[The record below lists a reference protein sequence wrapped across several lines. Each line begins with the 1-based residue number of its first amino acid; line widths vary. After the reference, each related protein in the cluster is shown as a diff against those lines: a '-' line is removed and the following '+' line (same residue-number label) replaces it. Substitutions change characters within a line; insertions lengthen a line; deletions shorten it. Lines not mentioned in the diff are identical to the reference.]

1 MKIDLPGRRTGAAS
15 AIQLS
20 PGQCMLIVGA
30 NGAGK
35 TRFTAATAENLGDR
49 AYPLSALHALYV
61 RLSSANEL
69 EPQYRNI
76 FAPAVLSAIDK
87 GISSTLLEL
96 FLSQLMH
103 DEMLNLIGYKLAVAD
118 KQPIELKKTRLDRV
132 IELWQ
137 DIFPGNRVLIDSG
150 KMLFSRGVDITRHS
164 AVRLSDGEK
173 AVLYYAAAIQYAPS
187 GAVIFV
193 DSPENFLHPTVTN
206 SLWNRLESMR
216 SDCCF
221 CYTTHDTEF
230 VATRNVAPMVWVR
243 DCDPGNAAWDYDVIP
258 PDSGISNELYLTL
271 AGARKPVLFIEG
283 DARRSI
289 DAKLYPLVFPDFTTH
304 SLGSCNKVI
313 EATRTFNDL
322 SAMHKLDSFGI
333 VDRDRRDD
341 TEVAYL
347 RRKRIMVPEV
357 AEVENMLLIEDVV
370 RTMAKVT
377 GHNPDRVFGK
387 VKRSIIHM
395 FKSDVRSQALLHT
408 RHRVKRTVEYRV
420 DARFEDIAT
429 MERHLD
435 SLLSM
440 IEPRKIY
447 ENFCREFHRYADTDN
462 YAAVLKVYNQ
472 KSMLPGCN
480 VAGLCGYSNK
490 DEYIHGIID
499 VLRHHTPEA
508 DKLRSALRSALG
520 ADREPEPEVR

>member
-1 MKIDLPGRRTGAAS
+1 MKISLPGRRTGEAS
-15 AIQLS
+15 AIKLS

-35 TRFTAATAENLGDR
+35 TRFTAATAENLGGH
-49 AYPLSALHALYV
+49 AYPLSALQALYGKMT
-61 RLSSANEL
+61 AGDEL
-69 EPQYRNI
+69 PPQYRQV
-76 FAPAVLSAIDK
+76 FAPAVLAPLDK
-87 GISSTLLEL
+87 GIGSTLLEL

-103 DEMLNLIGYKLAVAD
+103 DEMVNLIAYKLAVAD
-118 KQPIELKKTRLDRV
+118 RKTAELKKTRMDHV

-164 AVRLSDGEK
+164 ALRLSDGEK
-173 AVLYYAAAIQYAPS
+173 AVLFYAAAIQYAPA

-193 DSPENFLHPTVTN
+193 DSPETFLHPTVTN
-206 SLWNRLESMR
+206 SLWNRLENMR

-221 CYTTHDTEF
+221 CYTTHDTDF
-230 VATRNVAPMVWVR
+230 VASRDEAPMVWVR
-243 DCDPGNAAWDYDVIP
+243 DCDPANAAWDYDVIP

-283 DARRSI
+283 NAVRSI

-341 TEVAYL
+341 AEVAYL

-377 GHNPDRVFGK
+377 GNNPDRVFGK
-387 VKRSIIHM
+387 VKRAIIHM
-395 FKSDVRSQALLHT
+395 FKADVRAQALLHT

-420 DARFEDIAT
+420 DARFDDIAT

-435 SLLSM
+435 GLLEM

-447 ENFCREFHRYADTDN
+447 ENFCREFHRYADTGD

-472 KSMLPGCN
+472 KAMLPGCN
-480 VAGLCGYSNK
+480 VAALCGFANK
-490 DEYIHGIID
+490 DEYIHGIIE

-508 DKLRSALRSALG
+508 ATLRSALRAALG
-520 ADREPEPEVR
+520 APEKEQQ